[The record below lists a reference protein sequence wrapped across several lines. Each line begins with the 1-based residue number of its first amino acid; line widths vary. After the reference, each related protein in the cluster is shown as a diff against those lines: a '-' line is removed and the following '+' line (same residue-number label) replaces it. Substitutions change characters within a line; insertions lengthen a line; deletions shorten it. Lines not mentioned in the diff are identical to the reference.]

1 LIRITLHGDPGHRT
15 GVLRIHA
22 ETWPLVTWHR
32 RAAGMV
38 VATTDDGKE
47 VTFTTDGK
55 GGGWI
60 SFGGRHWELR
70 GIAWDGATMT
80 GVADEYPSD
89 AWLAGYVER
98 LAGRVRG

>member
-1 LIRITLHGDPGHRT
+1 MIRITLHGDPGHRT

-38 VATTDDGKE
+38 VATTDDGHE
-47 VTFTTDGK
+47 VTFTTNGK

-60 SFGGRHWELR
+60 SFAGRGWRLT
-70 GIAWDGATMT
+70 GIAWADTTLT
-80 GVADEYPSD
+80 GTAEEYPSD
-89 AWLAGYVER
+89 RYMAEMFGMEAWR
-98 LAGRVRG
+98 